1 MMTNKQ
7 ILSKLNHYYDSKRRK
22 HQAERDS
29 RLAKASLDSTFA
41 ELYSTKRGLECEIS
55 RRKAYKLEYAQLQ
68 QKLTAVTAKY
78 DQYVES
84 KGYDLDLH
92 YDCPICKDTG
102 MVDGKVCSCFEQ
114 SYIQLLQQNSTISP
128 LPKFSFDQNK
138 LSEYGKN
145 PQMQKWYKV
154 ALKWCKKFDTTP
166 IRSIYLSGSVGIGKT
181 TLLSCIANELLENG
195 KSVIYISAFDFSR
208 IIHAK
213 HFGEKNAITE
223 LYSSL
228 FECDL
233 LIIDDLGTEPIYK
246 NISLEYFLSIVDW
259 RLSHHKAIILS
270 TNLTPS
276 QFIEKYGERA
286 FSRICNKS
294 TSLSDYIK
302 GEDLRKLTNN

>member
-1 MMTNKQ
+1 MMTNNQ
-7 ILSKLNHYYDSKRRK
+7 ILSKLKHYFDSKRRQ
-22 HQAERDS
+22 HLAERDS
-29 RLAKASLDSTFA
+29 RLSKAGADPTFA
-41 ELYSTKRGLECEIS
+41 ELYSAKRSLECEIS
-55 RRKAYKLEYAQLQ
+55 RRKAYKLEYQELQ
-68 QKLTAVTAKY
+68 QELSQVAAQY
-78 DQYVES
+78 DQYVAD
-84 KGYDLDLH
+84 KGYDLSLH

-102 MVDGKVCSCFEQ
+102 MVDGKACSCYKQ
-114 SYIQLLQQNSTISP
+114 AYIQLLQQNSTISP
-128 LPKFSFDQNK
+128 LPKFTFSQNK
-138 LSEYGKN
+138 LDELGKN
-145 PQMQKWYKV
+145 TQIQKWYEV
-154 ALKWCKKFDTTP
+154 AQKWCAKFDTTP

-181 TLLSCIANELLENG
+181 TLLSCIASDLLAQG

-213 HFGEKNAITE
+213 HFGEKGAITE
-223 LYSSL
+223 LYSTL

-302 GEDLRKLTNN
+302 GDDLRKIIN